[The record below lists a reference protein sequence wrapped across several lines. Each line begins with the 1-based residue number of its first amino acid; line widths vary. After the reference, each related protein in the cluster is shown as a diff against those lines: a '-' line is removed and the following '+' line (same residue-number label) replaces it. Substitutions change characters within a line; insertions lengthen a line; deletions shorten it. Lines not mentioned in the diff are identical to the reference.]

1 MAKGPA
7 RSEWCD
13 EDASDAIACRPMVGP
28 NGPRVPIQMFPSGNR
43 QARLSFSRRKH
54 ARLFAAG
61 ITPRLHRPSD
71 PGSLRPLTAGQP

>member
-28 NGPRVPIQMFPSGNR
+28 NGPRVPTLDLLGSLAAAATQPAGLMFWLWR
-43 QARLSFSRRKH
+43 KRLD
-54 ARLFAAG
+54 G
-61 ITPRLHRPSD
+61 QPSD
-71 PGSLRPLTAGQP
+71 LAIDRLAI